1 MADKGASG
9 GGELAAIERA
19 MVAIRRRQR
28 RGALA
33 ELAGAETVGRAV
45 FDVLDVI
52 EAAEA
57 AGEQVTVGTVSTALG
72 VDQPRASR
80 LVSAA
85 VNAGLV
91 RRVAD
96 QRDGR
101 RTLLERTGEGRAL
114 TDRVHRHR
122 RRVFAAAM
130 EGWAD
135 AERAE
140 FARLL
145 QRFTAGLEEISEG
158 GRPSGEA

>member
-1 MADKGASG
+1 MADKGVSDD
-9 GGELAAIERA
+9 GELAAIERA
-19 MVAIRRRQR
+19 MVTIRRRQR

-33 ELAGAETVGRAV
+33 EPAGAERVGRAV
-45 FDVLDVI
+45 FDVLDAI
-52 EAAEA
+52 EAAES
-57 AGEQVTVGTVSTALG
+57 AGETITVGAVSTALG

-96 QRDGR
+96 QADGR

-114 TDRVHRHR
+114 TDQVREHR

-130 EGWAD
+130 AGWAD
-135 AERAE
+135 AERVE

-145 QRFTAGLEEISEG
+145 QRFTARLEEITEG
-158 GRPSGEA
+158 GRPSGGA

>member
-1 MADKGASG
+1 MADKGVSG
-9 GGELAAIERA
+9 GGELAAIEQA
-19 MVAIRRRQR
+19 MVAIRRGQR
-28 RGALA
+28 RGVLA
-33 ELAGAETVGRAV
+33 ELAGAGSAGRAV

-57 AGEQVTVGTVSTALG
+57 GGEAATVGTVAAALG

-85 VNAGLV
+85 VDAGLV

-96 QRDGR
+96 QADGR
-101 RTLLERTGEGRAL
+101 RALLERTGEGRAL
-114 TDRVHRHR
+114 TERVHEHR

-130 EGWAD
+130 AGWTD

-145 QRFTAGLEEISEG
+145 GRFVAGLGAVSGG
-158 GRPSGEA
+158 GRPRDGA